1 MQNHIVKKRL
11 LAWEEEEMKNE
22 KVRESAGFRSE
33 RQRALNAPA
42 LH

>member
-22 KVRESAGFRSE
+22 KEREGCRF
-33 RQRALNAPA
+33 
-42 LH
+42 